1 VLPDTALAKLKDIH
15 LPEPTSWWPPAPGW
29 WLLALLL
36 LLSPLLWRWLR
47 QYLTHR
53 RQPRYRSAALR
64 ELDLY
69 YQQYQ
74 QQKDSTVF
82 IQSVSAL
89 LKRVAMQCYSPDQVA
104 SLSGEQWGE
113 FLGRDQSAATIEDIK
128 ATLSQAHSRQP
139 HADTTVFYRF
149 ARQWIEARETF

>member
-1 VLPDTALAKLKDIH
+1 LPDTPLANLKDIH
-15 LPEPTSWWPPAPGW
+15 LPEPTDWWPPAPGW

-47 QYLTHR
+47 PHLKRKPR
-53 RQPRYRSAALR
+53 RRYRSAALR
-64 ELDLY
+64 ELDNY

-74 QQKDSTVF
+74 QQKDSAVF

-113 FLGRDQSAATIEDIK
+113 FLGRDKDAATREDIK
-128 ATLSQAHSRQP
+128 AILSQAHSQ
-139 HADTTVFYRF
+139 HLQTDTAVFYRF
-149 ARQWIEARETF
+149 ARQWVEAREAF